1 MNTKSKWKEAK
12 SNITSELKNSGGDMD
27 IGENTDIVGSRIH
40 NRRKELKLSLRD
52 LGDQTQLTASFLSQL
67 ERGRSNASIDSIR
80 KICSALGLT
89 LFSLLSED
97 SSEKPVGKTEKKP
110 FSPLVRAEERTKIS
124 FPDIQVTYELLTS
137 YLSWKMEGFFARLE
151 PGKGNIARQL
161 REPTEELIFLISG
174 ELTIELEDAVYVL
187 HQHDSIYF
195 EGTKLRKLT
204 NNSDE
209 ETVWI
214 SVITPP
220 VF

>member
-1 MNTKSKWKEAK
+1 MKTKISLNETQTMNAYEEKL
-12 SNITSELKNSGGDMD
+12 SNNGGDFD
-27 IGENTDIVGSRIH
+27 SPDIVGNRIH
-40 NRRKELKLSLRD
+40 QRRKELKLSLRD
-52 LGDQTQLTASFLSQL
+52 LGEQTQLTASFLSQL

-89 LFSLLSED
+89 LFSLLSEEYT
-97 SSEKPVGKTEKKP
+97 EKPVGKIEKKP

-137 YLSWKMEGFFARLE
+137 SLSWKMEGFFARLE

-161 REPTEELIFLISG
+161 REPTEELIFVISG
-174 ELTIELEDAVYVL
+174 ELTIELEDAVYIL

-195 EGTKLRKLT
+195 EGSKLRKLT
-204 NNSDE
+204 NNSNDE
-209 ETVWI
+209 AVWI